1 MRDDSSSKKGFSRR
15 KFIKTTAAGAGATA
29 LAALS
34 AGPAGAAGIPRK
46 WDKEADVVVVGCG
59 GAGTTAA
66 ITAHDAGARVI
77 IIEKAPEGGGNSRV
91 GGAQFSYS
99 TPEKKDNAA
108 KYLHY
113 ACNGTTPMDVC
124 QAWADEMVHNREWLD
139 NMGIVNTPFGR
150 ATDNGSLGHIHGQV
164 YNMSGANYCE
174 CFVWGLISGRN
185 ATAENPW
192 A

>member
-1 MRDDSSSKKGFSRR
+1 MCSGVLIILRHVFLLLPWNCNK
-15 KFIKTTAAGAGATA
+15 
-29 LAALS
+29 
-34 AGPAGAAGIPRK
+34 
-46 WDKEADVVVVGCG
+46 VG
-59 GAGTTAA
+59 
-66 ITAHDAGARVI
+66 
-77 IIEKAPEGGGNSRV
+77 
-91 GGAQFSYS
+91 
-99 TPEKKDNAA
+99 KDNAA

-113 ACNGTTPMDVC
+113 ECNGTTPMDFC